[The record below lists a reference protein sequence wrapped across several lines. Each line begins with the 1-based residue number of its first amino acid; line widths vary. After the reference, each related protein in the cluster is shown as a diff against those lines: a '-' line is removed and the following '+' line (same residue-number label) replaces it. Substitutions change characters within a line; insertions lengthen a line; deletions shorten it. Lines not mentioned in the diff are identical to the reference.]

1 VLLQRVLEQIRTDL
15 SDAERVIEYASDRV
29 FHEKKTRS
37 TDKVLSLNDNFF
49 DVGISS
55 LALAEIHQRIDDAYP
70 GVLDVVDLF
79 EHQTIA
85 EVAGF
90 METKLA

>member
-1 VLLQRVLEQIRTDL
+1 MPTLPGFNAVV
-15 SDAERVIEYASDRV
+15 
-29 FHEKKTRS
+29 
-37 TDKVLSLNDNFF
+37 TDKALGSNDNFF

-79 EHQTIA
+79 EYQTIA
-85 EVAGF
+85 EVAAF
-90 METKLA
+90 MEGKLAAS